1 MFGRQ
6 QMPVI
11 PAPTMTALHPLV
23 YLPFHLAG
31 HHMLARTLSNKHLTY
46 PAHLCFA
53 VMQYLVEHYSAEFP
67 SIAALNGALVAITIF
82 VTTPL
87 FYYNAYKKTTG
98 PKSLVLAGV
107 GVFLLALPV
116 FKGLELGF
124 PKDDPLEQAA
134 ANLEP
139 VHSYWHLVL
148 HLVIFFN
155 GLMTTFYVPWDP
167 EKMAARAGAVPSSP
181 KHRTLNTS
189 SAHKMVAQEACSP
202 KLNVKSAEAAWP
214 KPKAA

>member
-6 QMPVI
+6 QQMAAMAP
-11 PAPTMTALHPLV
+11 PTMDALHPLV

-31 HHMLARTLSNKHLTY
+31 HHMIARTFGNKKIMY
-46 PAHLCFA
+46 PAHLVFA
-53 VMQYLVEHYSAEFP
+53 VTQYLVEHYSAEFP
-67 SIAALNGALVAITIF
+67 SIASLNGALVAIAIF

-98 PKSLVLAGV
+98 PKSLVLGGV
-107 GVFLLALPV
+107 GVFFAVLPV

-134 ANLEP
+134 ANLDP
-139 VHSYWHLVL
+139 VHSYWHLAL
-148 HLVIFFN
+148 HLVLFFN

-167 EKMAARAGAVPSSP
+167 EKTAARSTVPSSP
-181 KHRTLNTS
+181 KHRTLNTA
-189 SAHKMVAQEACSP
+189 SAHKTSQEACSP
-202 KLNVKSAEAAWP
+202 KIKVKHTAAAWP